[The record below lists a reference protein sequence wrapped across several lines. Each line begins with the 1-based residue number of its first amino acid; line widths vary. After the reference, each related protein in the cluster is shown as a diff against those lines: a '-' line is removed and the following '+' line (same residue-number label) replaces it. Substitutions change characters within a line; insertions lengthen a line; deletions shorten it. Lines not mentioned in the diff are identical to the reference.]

1 MRTQVQTVLGRVL
14 FPADRLVLVGV
25 LVGVGVRWRAR
36 LLGGM

>member
-14 FPADRLVLVGV
+14 FPADRPVLVGV
-25 LVGVGVRWRAR
+25 LVEVGVRWRVR

>member
-1 MRTQVQTVLGRVL
+1 MRTQVQTILGRVL
-14 FPADRLVLVGV
+14 FPAHRLVPVEV

>member
-14 FPADRLVLVGV
+14 FPADQLV
-25 LVGVGVRWRAR
+25 LVGVGVRRRVR

>member
-25 LVGVGVRWRAR
+25 GVRWRVR

>member
-14 FPADRLVLVGV
+14 FPAHRLVLVGV
-25 LVGVGVRWRAR
+25 LVGVGVRWWAR